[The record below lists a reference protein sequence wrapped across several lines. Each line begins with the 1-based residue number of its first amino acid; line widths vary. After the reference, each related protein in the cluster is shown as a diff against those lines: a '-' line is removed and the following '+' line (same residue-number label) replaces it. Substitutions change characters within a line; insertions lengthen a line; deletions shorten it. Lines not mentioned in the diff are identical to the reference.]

1 MLNRLLIICFA
12 YLFSC
17 QQWVLAADNGPLF
30 IVGSTSATPLM
41 EASSEAFGQFINQ
54 EDDLNPALVI
64 RPLGSTKGVESIVDN
79 DSDIGITSRYLTREE
94 LDQWPHLRQITIAQD
109 ALVFLVNTENP
120 IDDLSHQDISDIY
133 VGSKKLW
140 SDLGAPEGQ
149 LDKIRPMAKS
159 IGHGT
164 FHAFTSLF
172 DLEYMIE
179 ANSGFLYLK
188 KAGVNQLFNQRPVR
202 TFTRFNQA
210 MGVVNR
216 QKSSIA
222 FESFAVMQQYSK
234 HRGIE
239 KVKAIA
245 VDGVFPSIKAV
256 REQNYPWVRP
266 VNLIINSK
274 RKNKKIDR
282 YVEFMLSKAGQKIIK
297 QQGYIPLSRQ

>member
-1 MLNRLLIICFA
+1 MLNRLFFLCFS
-12 YLFSC
+12 YFLVS
-17 QQWVLAADNGPLF
+17 QQAVLAADNGPLF

-41 EASSEAFGQFINQ
+41 EASSEAFGRFINQ
-54 EDDLNPALVI
+54 ADDLNPALVI

-120 IDDLSHQDISDIY
+120 IDNLSHQDIAAIY
-133 VGSKKLW
+133 VGNKNLW
-140 SDLGAPEGQ
+140 SDLGVPKGQ
-149 LDKIRPMAKS
+149 LDRVQPMVKS
-159 IGHGT
+159 VGHGT
-164 FHAFTSLF
+164 FHAFTSLL

-202 TFTRFNQA
+202 TFSRFNQA

-245 VDGVFPSIKAV
+245 VDGVFPSIKSV
-256 REQNYPWVRP
+256 RAQDYPWVRP

-274 RKNKKIDR
+274 RKNKKIDS
-282 YVEFMLSKAGQKIIK
+282 YVEFMLSKEGQEIIK
-297 QQGYIPLSRQ
+297 QQGYIPLSK